1 VSSDRVPTLDQ
12 LIDHA
17 VHISELVGTHHLG
30 LGLDFADKDED
41 DYGYFGYDE
50 RYYPRPPWTWPAGIS
65 WWEDAGNI
73 APALHRRGF
82 SDQDCTCGLRSAGRV
97 ADYSLV
103 RS

>member
-1 VSSDRVPTLDQ
+1 VPTLDQ

-17 VHISELVGTHHLG
+17 LHISELVGAHHLG
-30 LGLDFADKDED
+30 LGLDFADED
-41 DYGYFGYDE
+41 DYVGYDE
-50 RYYPRPPWTWPAGIS
+50 RYYPPPWTWPVGIS

-73 APALHRRGF
+73 APAPRRRGF
-82 SDQDCTCGLRSAGRV
+82 SDHDCTCGLRSAGRV